1 MKNNQKLYVY
11 KSFILLQCL
20 IWGIGNP
27 ITKICLNTVTPFYSL
42 TIRFALAFFVF
53 ILLFRKKIIKD
64 VTKESLPGLFIICL
78 FNAVSFIFSTLSL
91 LATAANIS
99 GFLMALS
106 VVFTPFLSAV
116 VLKKKTNIHV
126 IGAIAIV
133 VAGMY
138 FLCGNSGQFQFGIG
152 ELFALLSSISLAV
165 TLIYTSK
172 HVSSIGPM
180 ALSTAQA
187 GFTALISFGFALI
200 FEDSTILFS
209 IPASGWGTLIY
220 LAFGCTCIA
229 YMLQNHALKQ
239 VSAVFV
245 SLSFCMEPIFTAIA
259 SYPLLGETLSVK
271 GILGAILIIIG
282 TIIASILPSFKEEDT
297 EKIVE
302 LPDSI

>member
-1 MKNNQKLYVY
+1 
-11 KSFILLQCL
+11 
-20 IWGIGNP
+20 
-27 ITKICLNTVTPFYSL
+27 
-42 TIRFALAFFVF
+42 
-53 ILLFRKKIIKD
+53 
-64 VTKESLPGLFIICL
+64 
-78 FNAVSFIFSTLSL
+78 
-91 LATAANIS
+91 
-99 GFLMALS
+99 MALS

-126 IGAIAIV
+126 VGAIAIV
-133 VAGMY
+133 VVGMY
-138 FLCGNSGQFQFGIG
+138 FLCGNSGRFQFGMG
-152 ELFALLSSISLAV
+152 EFFALLSSVSLAV
-165 TLIYTSK
+165 TLTYSSK
-172 HVSSIGPM
+172 YVCSIGPM

-187 GFTALISFGFALI
+187 GLTALISLVFALF

-220 LAFGCTCIA
+220 LALGCTCIA

-282 TIIASILPSFKEEDT
+282 TVIASILPSYKEEAI
-297 EKIVE
+297 EEIAK